1 MMKSSLKNI
10 SKLREQLKIKY
21 NMGMDN
27 VFGDMPKKKFTSE
40 IFSAEDARRK
50 ASLAAK
56 MKAEEELIPVF
67 KYISDACKQGKFEVD
82 YPRNLSTFASSKLKE
97 LGYGVIQ
104 ITLGDYGDDNK
115 GYRIKWSISNYE

>member
-1 MMKSSLKNI
+1 
-10 SKLREQLKIKY
+10 
-21 NMGMDN
+21 MGMDN
-27 VFGDMPKKKFTSE
+27 VFGDTPKKKFTSE

-67 KYISDACKQGKFEVD
+67 NCIRYACKQGKFEVD
-82 YPRNLSTFASSKLKE
+82 YPRNLSTFACSKLKE
-97 LGYGVIQ
+97 LGYSFIQ

-115 GYRIKWSISNYE
+115 GYRIKWPISNNE